1 MLVET
6 LLGVATGFI
15 AGLFVF
21 GGLAVV
27 IDIVIAV
34 VRLVLFPKMVS
45 DGAAR
50 DTSDETS
57 SVDGDEDEEFWR
69 SEIMKP
75 IHCDIVM
82 FPDLFTS
89 GGDMGDE
96 WS

>member
-57 SVDGDEDEEFWR
+57 SVDGDEDEDME
-69 SEIMKP
+69 P

-89 GGDMGDE
+89 GNDR
-96 WS
+96 